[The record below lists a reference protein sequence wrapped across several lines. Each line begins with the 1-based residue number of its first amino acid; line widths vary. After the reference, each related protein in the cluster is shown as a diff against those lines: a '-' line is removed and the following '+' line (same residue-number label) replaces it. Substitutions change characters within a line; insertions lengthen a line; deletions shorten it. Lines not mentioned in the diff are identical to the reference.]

1 MSLVQLQC
9 YQQSQNKLTQKN
21 FISNT
26 DKILAQKIHT
36 ICTFFPVLN
45 SLYNIPVSL
54 ADTYIPQ
61 AEKGEGFQW
70 DISILGQQE
79 KCNVQ
84 GGSCCFLGVEYA
96 WFYFYMCF
104 NTVCSHALSFLCL
117 PINQSSVTS
126 TADFTW
132 LQSHKHVVTTV
143 ICCDCV
149 LWLY

>member
-61 AEKGEGFQW
+61 AEKGEGFQ
-70 DISILGQQE
+70 
-79 KCNVQ
+79 
-84 GGSCCFLGVEYA
+84 
-96 WFYFYMCF
+96 
-104 NTVCSHALSFLCL
+104 
-117 PINQSSVTS
+117 
-126 TADFTW
+126 
-132 LQSHKHVVTTV
+132 
-143 ICCDCV
+143 
-149 LWLY
+149 